1 MLLYAMGREA
11 ANVHLGTKRQT
22 ANIVKDL
29 RKKDANW
36 LREGAVRMARVA
48 EKDWDRYRKS

>member
-1 MLLYAMGREA
+1 MGREA
-11 ANVHLGTKRQT
+11 ANVHLGTKRQAAT
-22 ANIVKDL
+22 IVKDL
-29 RKKDANW
+29 RKRGANW